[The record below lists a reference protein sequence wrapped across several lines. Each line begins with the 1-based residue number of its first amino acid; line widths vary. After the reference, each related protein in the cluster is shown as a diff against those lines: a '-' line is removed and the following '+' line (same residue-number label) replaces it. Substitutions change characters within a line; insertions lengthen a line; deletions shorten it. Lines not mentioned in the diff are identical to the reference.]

1 MKLKQKLGNNFK
13 QSIKVQNRI
22 FKSKNDYHKI
32 EVYDSSD
39 LGNILVVD
47 NKIVMTQKDA
57 PSYYEMIA
65 QVPICTHRNPQ
76 KVLILGGG
84 LGGSAREVLRHDDIS
99 IDVVELD
106 REIVD
111 VGKKYFGTLSS
122 SLESDSVKLTISNG
136 MDFISDSEDKS
147 YDIIIVDVPYSSN
160 SQYKELFE
168 PTFYAQVNRVL
179 KDDGLLITQG
189 GSYREDIDEHR
200 ELLKDAGSNFWIN
213 MPYNYEFM
221 NRVNNFILAS
231 KKYHPTADII
241 LQRADLIDDLHYYS
255 SDIQRS
261 SFIMPTYINKILLG
275 IAKK

>member
-13 QSIKVQNRI
+13 QSIKVQDRL
-22 FKSKNDYHKI
+22 FKTKSDYQKI
-32 EVYDSSD
+32 EIYESD
-39 LGNILVVD
+39 ELGNILVID
-47 NKIVMTQKDA
+47 NEIAMTQKDA

-65 QVPICTHRNPQ
+65 QVPVCTHREPQ

-84 LGGSAREVLRHDDIS
+84 LGGSAREILRHEDIS

-106 REIVD
+106 EEIVN
-111 VGKKYFGTLSS
+111 VSKKYFGTLSS
-122 SLESDSVKLTISNG
+122 SLENDNVKLTISNG

-147 YDIIIVDVPYSSN
+147 YDIIIVDVFSHN

-168 PTFYAQVNRVL
+168 PTFYAQANRVL
-179 KDDGLLITQG
+179 KDNGLLVTQG
-189 GSYREDIDEHR
+189 GSYREDIQNHK
-200 ELLKDAGSNFWIN
+200 ELLTNAGSNFWIA

-221 NRVNNFILAS
+221 GRINNFILAS

-241 LQRADLIDDLHYYS
+241 LQRADLIDDLHYYN

-261 SFIMPTYINKILLG
+261 SFIMPTYINKALLG
-275 IAKK
+275 IAKR

>member
-13 QSIKVQNRI
+13 QSIEVTDRLFEN
-22 FKSKNDYHKI
+22 KSDYQKI
-32 EVYDSSD
+32 EVYDSND
-39 LGNILVVD
+39 LGNILVID
-47 NKIVMTQKDA
+47 DEIVMTQKDA

-65 QVPICTHRNPQ
+65 QVPVCTHREPQ
-76 KVLILGGG
+76 RVLILGGG
-84 LGGSAREVLRHDDIS
+84 LGGSAREILRHEDIS

-106 REIVD
+106 EEIVN
-111 VGKKYFGTLSS
+111 VAKKYFGTLSS
-122 SLESDSVKLTISNG
+122 SLENDNVKLTISNG

-147 YDIIIVDVPYSSN
+147 YDIIIVDVSAESKN
-160 SQYKELFE
+160 YKDLFD

-179 KDDGLLITQG
+179 KDDGLLVTQG
-189 GSYREDIDEHR
+189 NSYREDLQNHK
-200 ELLKDAGSNFWIN
+200 ELLTNAGSNFWIA

-221 NRVNNFILAS
+221 NRVKNFILVS

-241 LQRADLIDDLHYYS
+241 LQRADLIDDLHYYN

-261 SFIMPTYINKILLG
+261 SFIMPTYMNKALLG

>member
-13 QSIKVQNRI
+13 QSIKVQDRL
-22 FKSKNDYHKI
+22 FKTKSDYQKI
-32 EVYDSSD
+32 EIYESD
-39 LGNILVVD
+39 ELGNILVID
-47 NKIVMTQKDA
+47 DEIAMTQKDA

-65 QVPICTHRNPQ
+65 QVPVCTHREPQ

-84 LGGSAREVLRHDDIS
+84 LGGSAREILRHEDIS

-106 REIVD
+106 EEIVN
-111 VGKKYFGTLSS
+111 VSKKYFGTLSS
-122 SLESDSVKLTISNG
+122 SLENDNVKLTISNG

-147 YDIIIVDVPYSSN
+147 YDIIIVDVFSHN

-168 PTFYAQVNRVL
+168 PTFYAQANRVL
-179 KDDGLLITQG
+179 KDNGLLVTQG
-189 GSYREDIDEHR
+189 GSYREDIQNHK
-200 ELLKDAGSNFWIN
+200 ELLTNAGSNFWIA

-221 NRVNNFILAS
+221 GRINNFILAS

-241 LQRADLIDDLHYYS
+241 LQRADLIDDLHYYN

-261 SFIMPTYINKILLG
+261 SFIMPTYINKALLG
-275 IAKK
+275 IAKR